1 MYFENWSQR
10 NTKKVFFKYI
20 EGPNMRHFQDIFQTA
35 KVARRTMCIFSSVS
49 FWLLPAKI
57 VCLFFFEETLDS
69 AAVAGGTLCTEVLLS
84 LRVAI

>member
-1 MYFENWSQR
+1 
-10 NTKKVFFKYI
+10 
-20 EGPNMRHFQDIFQTA
+20 
-35 KVARRTMCIFSSVS
+35 MCIFSSVS

-84 LRVAI
+84 LRAAI